1 MGERR
6 DKIKKCIMCVEIL
19 GRKAVQL
26 VRTRKVQIL
35 NSEGPRGRLK
45 TGKEKFVELTML
57 SIAKI
62 ISLIGTMSSRTRHR
76 FSLYQVHCRAQ
87 IDKIFYSVVYWF
99 SLHYSHHLMAAFE
112 LWRSEIFWKINLHQT
127 VEIQKKNLD
136 PRKIYSVGGKGKD

>member
-1 MGERR
+1 
-6 DKIKKCIMCVEIL
+6 MCVEIL

-87 IDKIFYSVVYWF
+87 IDKIFYSVVY
-99 SLHYSHHLMAAFE
+99 
-112 LWRSEIFWKINLHQT
+112 
-127 VEIQKKNLD
+127 
-136 PRKIYSVGGKGKD
+136 